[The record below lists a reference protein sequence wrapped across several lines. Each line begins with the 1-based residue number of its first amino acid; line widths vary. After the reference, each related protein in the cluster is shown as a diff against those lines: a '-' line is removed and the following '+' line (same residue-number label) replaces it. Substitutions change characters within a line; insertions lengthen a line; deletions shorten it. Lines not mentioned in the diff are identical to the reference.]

1 MRPTFLGFEASKS
14 ALFASQKA
22 LDITGH
28 NLSNISSEGY
38 TRQRAVQVAASAGSY
53 NSRYSLNIVTYGG
66 MGTRVNGIEQI
77 RDTRLDQAFRN
88 EYCNTGY
95 FDQKSAML
103 SDIESVLQELDLGTD
118 GNGFGLRSAI
128 EKLYKSL
135 EDFSYNASSESHA
148 NIVASSFA
156 STAKLLNHMYIS
168 LENSAQEF
176 KNDLKDS
183 VNEVNL
189 ILAKIADL
197 NKSIRNS
204 MIANNYSD
212 QFGPN
217 ELLDQRNLLIDKLA
231 LFGEVTVKETSGGM
245 ISVTLGG
252 HTVVKDEEC
261 ERINYLENKNGTVS
275 LRWKS
280 NGEEVCCN
288 SGSLKAYVEV
298 LNGRGTARRNSN
310 ESPERGYLF
319 YMDKLNSF
327 ANMLADVANTTIP
340 HEMDEFGNV
349 LSYKK
354 ILVADLGE
362 GKTSTTLP
370 ITAKN
375 ITISDELLKDSS
387 YIIYDKNSNDNTY
400 ILSMLEQLMSDKHQ
414 FETVGDR
421 FTGTFEDFIADYCGT
436 LGTDVNYNAERLES
450 SLNITNEIINTRD
463 SVSGVSETEET
474 VNMLT
479 YSRAFQAAS
488 RMMTTMDDL
497 LDVIINKMAI

>member
-1 MRPTFLGFEASKS
+1 MRPTFLGFEASKT

-28 NLSNISSEGY
+28 NLSNISSQGY
-38 TRQRAVQVAASAGSY
+38 TRQRVVQVAVSVGSY
-53 NSRYSLNIVTYGG
+53 NSRYSHSMVTYGG
-66 MGTRVNGIEQI
+66 MGTRINGIEQI

-95 FDQKSAML
+95 YDKKSAML
-103 SDIESVLQELDLGTD
+103 SDIESVLQELDIGTD

-128 EKLYKSL
+128 ENLYKSL

-148 NIVASSFA
+148 NIVATSFA
-156 STAKLLNHMYIS
+156 STAKLLNHMYIG
-168 LENSAQEF
+168 LESSAQEF

-183 VNEVNL
+183 VGEVNL
-189 ILAKIADL
+189 ILSKIADL
-197 NKSIRNS
+197 NVSIRNS
-204 MIANNYSD
+204 MVANNYNE

-217 ELLDQRNLLIDKLA
+217 ELLDQRNLLIDNLSVY
-231 LFGEVTVKETSGGM
+231 GEVKVEGTSGGM

-252 HTVVKDEEC
+252 QTVVKNDEC
-261 ERINYLENKNGTVS
+261 ERINYFENKNGTVS
-275 LRWKS
+275 LKWKS
-280 NGEEVCCN
+280 DGEDVRCD
-288 SGSLKAYVEV
+288 SGSLKAYVEI
-298 LNGRGTARRNSN
+298 LNGRGLGQRNSY
-310 ESPERGYLF
+310 ESKEKGYLF

-327 ANMLADVANTTIP
+327 SSMLADVANSTIP
-340 HEMDEFGNV
+340 DVIDDTGKV

-354 ILVADLGE
+354 VLAADM
-362 GKTSTTLP
+362 GKGITSTTLP

-375 ITISDELLKDSS
+375 ITISEELSKESS
-387 YIIYDKNSNDNTY
+387 YLIYDKKSNDNTY
-400 ILSMLEQLMSDKHQ
+400 ILSMLEQLMTDKHQ
-414 FETVGDR
+414 FATAGDR

-463 SVSGVSETEET
+463 SVSGVSESEET

-479 YSRAFQAAS
+479 YNRAFQAAS